1 MSGTPI
7 SRRDALKL
15 TAAPLLAS
23 RMESRTAR
31 KVIVAGAGIG
41 GLSCAWELVRRGH
54 EVVVLEASERTG
66 GHVFTFRQSLDDG
79 LYADAGAE
87 HFTEPGYERYWSY
100 VKEFQL
106 PYRYYPRRENILR
119 FIGGKMYSP
128 EMLADPKVLAEFGL
142 NRREVEYLKSHPWPE
157 LASLYYAPYL
167 DSFRDEYR
175 PFEAGLNH
183 LDQVSTSE
191 LFRKDGASAGALAF
205 IGGSGSALQSVWHAA
220 VLKLRGVPLFPP
232 RVYRL
237 VGGNQKLPDAFVER
251 LGSRIRLRSPV
262 TQIEHGQTG
271 VRVTCRADGGTVT
284 HEADHL
290 VCAMSAVMLRT
301 IPVTPAW
308 PAGKAYALQHVPYYF
323 DSRVIFQSRTQFWK
337 RDRISPNMEFGDRE
351 LNHVW
356 TTCDEVDT
364 SRGLIVGTATESKEA
379 LSQAKVLRPQVILVE
394 LCMPGLDGV
403 DFIPRLR
410 MIVPE
415 TRIIALTLL
424 DVSGYRQSALAAG
437 ADDFLSKTQLD
448 TELLPAIRRLVP
460 PGAHFDEALGNYVEM
475 G

>member
-1 MSGTPI
+1 ML

-15 TAAPLLAS
+15 TAAALMVPKAQP
-23 RMESRTAR
+23 RTTR

-66 GHVFTFRQSLDDG
+66 GHVFTFRDPLDDG

-87 HFTEPGYERYWSY
+87 HFTQPGYDRYWSY
-100 VKEFQL
+100 VNEFKL
-106 PYRYYPRRENILR
+106 PHRYYPRRDHILR

-128 EMLADPKVLAEFGL
+128 EMLADPKVLEGFGL
-142 NRREVEYLKSHPWPE
+142 NRREVEYLKTHPWPE
-157 LASLYYAPYL
+157 LASLYYAPYV

-175 PFEAGLNH
+175 PFDAGLNH
-183 LDQVSTSE
+183 LDQLSTID

-220 VLKLRGVPLFPP
+220 ILKLRGVPLFPP

-262 TQIEHGQTG
+262 TRIEHGQTG
-271 VRVTCRADGGTVT
+271 VRVTCRSDGGSVT

-290 VCAMSAVMLRT
+290 VCAMSAVMLRA

-308 PAGKAYALQHVPYYF
+308 PADKAYALQHVPYYF

-337 RDRISPNMEFGDRE
+337 RDGISPSMEFGDRE

-356 TTCDEVDT
+356 TTCDEVET
-364 SRGLIVGTATESKEA
+364 SRGLIVGTATGLVTPEA
-379 LSQAKVLRPQVILVE
+379 ALAVYRKRYPGASEDVEKAHVVAWASNPWASACETTSYRPGELVKLWPALIE
-394 LCMPGLDGV
+394 PHGRIHFVGAYADNLNWGM
-403 DFIPRLR
+403 
-410 MIVPE
+410 E
-415 TRIIALTLL
+415 AATR
-424 DVSGYRQSALAAG
+424 SGYRAS
-437 ADDFLSKTQLD
+437 
-448 TELLPAIRRLVP
+448 EAIDK
-460 PGAHFDEALGNYVEM
+460 A
-475 G
+475 

>member
-1 MSGTPI
+1 MSGTLL

-15 TAAPLLAS
+15 TATALMVAKAQA
-23 RMESRTAR
+23 RTAR

-54 EVVVLEASERTG
+54 EVVVLEASDRTG
-66 GHVFTFRQSLDDG
+66 GHVFTFRQPLDDG

-87 HFTEPGYERYWSY
+87 HFTQPGYERYWSY

-106 PYRYYPRRENILR
+106 PHRYYPRRENILR
-119 FIGGKMYSP
+119 FIGGKMHSP
-128 EMLADPKVLAEFGL
+128 EMLADPKALAGFGL
-142 NRREVEYLKSHPWPE
+142 NRREVKYLETHPFPE
-157 LASLYYAPYL
+157 FASLYYAPYL

-175 PFEAGLNH
+175 PFDAGLNH
-183 LDQVSTSE
+183 LDQLSTTE

-220 VLKLRGVPLFPP
+220 ILKLRGVPLFPP

-262 TQIEHGQTG
+262 TRIEHGQTG
-271 VRVTCRADGGTVT
+271 VRVTCRSDGGNVT

-290 VCAMSAVMLRT
+290 VCAVSAVRLRA

-308 PAGKAYALQHVPYYF
+308 PADKAYALQNVPYYF

-356 TTCDEVDT
+356 STCDEVET
-364 SRGLIVGTATESKEA
+364 SRGLLVGTATGLQSPEA
-379 LSQAKVLRPQVILVE
+379 ALAVYRKRYPGASEDIEKAHVVAWASNPWASACETTQYRPGQLARFWPTLIEPHGRIHFVGAYADNLNWGME
-394 LCMPGLDGV
+394 AA
-403 DFIPRLR
+403 
-410 MIVPE
+410 
-415 TRIIALTLL
+415 TR
-424 DVSGYRQSALAAG
+424 SGYRVS
-437 ADDFLSKTQLD
+437 
-448 TELLPAIRRLVP
+448 EAIDK
-460 PGAHFDEALGNYVEM
+460 G
-475 G
+475 

>member
-1 MSGTPI
+1 ML

-15 TAAPLLAS
+15 TAAALMVPGIQA
-23 RMESRTAR
+23 RAAR

-66 GHVFTFRQSLDDG
+66 GHVFTFREPLDDG

-87 HFTEPGYERYWSY
+87 HFTQPGYERYWSY
-100 VKEFQL
+100 VQEFKL

-128 EMLADPKVLAEFGL
+128 EMLADPKVLAGFGL
-142 NRREVEYLKSHPWPE
+142 NRREVEYLATRPFPE

-175 PFEAGLNH
+175 PFDAGLNH
-183 LDQVSTSE
+183 LDELTTTE

-205 IGGSGSALQSVWHAA
+205 IGGSGSALHSVWHAA
-220 VLKLRGVPLFPP
+220 ILKLRGVPLFPP

-262 TQIEHGQTG
+262 TRIEHGQTG
-271 VRVTCRADGGTVT
+271 VRVTCRSGGASVT

-290 VCAMSAVMLRT
+290 VCAMSAVMLRA

-308 PAGKAYALQHVPYYF
+308 SDDKAYALRNVPYYF

-356 TTCDEVDT
+356 TTCDEVET
-364 SRGLIVGTATESKEA
+364 PRGLIVGTATGLQTPEA
-379 LSQAKVLRPQVILVE
+379 ALAMYRKRYPGSSEDVEKAHVVAWASNPWASACETTSYRPGQLVRFWPALVE
-394 LCMPGLDGV
+394 PQGRVHFVGAYADNLNWGM
-403 DFIPRLR
+403 
-410 MIVPE
+410 E
-415 TRIIALTLL
+415 AATR
-424 DVSGYRQSALAAG
+424 SGYRVS
-437 ADDFLSKTQLD
+437 
-448 TELLPAIRRLVP
+448 EAIDK
-460 PGAHFDEALGNYVEM
+460 A
-475 G
+475 